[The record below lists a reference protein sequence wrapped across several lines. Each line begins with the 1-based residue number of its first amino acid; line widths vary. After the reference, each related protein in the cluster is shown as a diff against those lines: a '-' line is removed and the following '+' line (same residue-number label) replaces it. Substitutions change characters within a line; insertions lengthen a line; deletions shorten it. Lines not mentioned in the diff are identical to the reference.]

1 MYPILFKI
9 GSVDIET
16 YGVITVFGYWVMVTF
31 LVREARRLG
40 LDPVGVKWNIAW
52 ATIGSLVGGRLLY
65 VIVNFQYIADDPV
78 RAIRFWEGGLV
89 STGSLM
95 GMHAAAAMYAAR
107 GRMPFWTVLDLA
119 ALAGAIALAIGRWG
133 CFFAGCDYGKPAG
146 DLPWGVVFRDATSL
160 VPAAMRGAALHPA
173 QLYSSLANVVV
184 FAVGYIAYRKLFE
197 RRPGT
202 VFGVV
207 AVLYSVFRF
216 VIEFWRGDVD
226 RGFFFG
232 DRLSTSQVAVI
243 VWAVLGLAAIVF
255 ARRPEKSSQDKSQ
268 PVRIS

>member
-9 GSVDIET
+9 GSANIET
-16 YGVITVFGYWVMVTF
+16 YSVIAVIGYWVMVAF

-40 LDPVGVKWNIAW
+40 LDPVGLKWIVAW
-52 ATIGSLVGGRLLY
+52 ATVGSLVGGRLLY

-95 GMHAAAAMYAAR
+95 GMHAAVVMYAAR
-107 GRMPFWTVLDLA
+107 GRMPLGTVLDLA

-133 CFFAGCDYGKPAG
+133 CFFAGCDYGKPAE
-146 DLPWGVVFRDATSL
+146 DLPWGVVFRDAASL
-160 VPAAMRGAALHPA
+160 VPAALRETALHPT
-173 QLYSSLANVVV
+173 QLYMSLANVAV
-184 FAVGYIAYRKLFE
+184 FAVGYIAYRKLFA

-202 VFGVV
+202 VVGIV

-216 VIEFWRGDVD
+216 VIEFWRGDAD
-226 RGFFFG
+226 RGFFFS

-255 ARRPEKSSQDKSQ
+255 ARRSEKSCRGKS
-268 PVRIS
+268 

>member
-16 YGVITVFGYWVMVTF
+16 YGVITVFGYWVMVAF
-31 LVREARRLG
+31 LVREARRLE
-40 LDPVGVKWNIAW
+40 LDPVGAKWNIAW
-52 ATIGSLVGGRLLY
+52 ATVGSLVGGRLLY

-95 GMHAAAAMYAAR
+95 GMHAAAAMYAVR
-107 GRMPFWTVLDLA
+107 GRMPLWTVLDLA
-119 ALAGAIALAIGRWG
+119 SLAGAIALAIGRWG

-146 DLPWGVVFRDATSL
+146 ELPWGVVFRDAASL
-160 VPAAMRGAALHPA
+160 VPAAMRETALHPV
-173 QLYSSLANVVV
+173 QLYLSLANVAV
-184 FAVGYIAYRKLFE
+184 FAVGYVAYRKLFA

-216 VIEFWRGDVD
+216 VIEFWRGDAD
-226 RGFFFG
+226 RGFFFS

-255 ARRPEKSSQDKSQ
+255 ARRSEKSRPAKS
-268 PVRIS
+268 

>member
-16 YGVITVFGYWVMVTF
+16 YAVITVFGYWIMVAF

-40 LDPVGVKWNIAW
+40 LDPVGVKWNVAW
-52 ATIGSLVGGRLLY
+52 ASIGAFVGGRLLY
-65 VIVNFQYIADDPV
+65 VFVNFQYIVDDPV

-95 GMHAAAAMYAAR
+95 GMHAAAAMYAVR
-107 GRMPFWTVLDLA
+107 GRMPLWTVLDLA

-146 DLPWGVVFRDATSL
+146 DLPWGVVFRDMASL
-160 VPAAMRGAALHPA
+160 VPAAMKGTALHPA
-173 QLYSSLANVVV
+173 QLYLSLANIAV
-184 FAVGYIAYRKLFE
+184 FAIGYIIYRKLSA

-226 RGFFFG
+226 RGYFFS
-232 DRLSTSQVAVI
+232 DRLSTSQVAAI
-243 VWAVLGLAAIVF
+243 IWAFLGLAAIVF
-255 ARRPEKSSQDKSQ
+255 VKRTGKALRDES
-268 PVRIS
+268 